1 MCNPAARTFAA
12 LFSGNVN
19 QKTFFSQKCES
30 DKEFIDIS
38 VSERLCELIGIFSTA
53 REANDNQI
61 AKKIQVR

>member
-19 QKTFFSQKCES
+19 RKTFFSQQCEL

-38 VSERLCELIGIFSTA
+38 VSERLCELFGICSTA
-53 REANDNQI
+53 REANVNQI
-61 AKKIQVR
+61 ARKIQVK